1 MTKQCNA
8 SFVDDPTCPSW
19 EKFLLQVF
27 QEDHETIRA
36 LQVLLGYTL
45 IGKVIDEIIII
56 CYGSGANGKSV
67 LNNVIHEILGDYA
80 KAAPSS
86 LLARRRYDDHAPRND
101 IAHAKGARYLS
112 VNELQAGD
120 RLDEQMVKSLAGR
133 EPISTRFLYGE
144 FFTFSPSFTAWVRTN
159 HKPVITDDG
168 VGIWRRIILIPFG
181 RTFEASEQDSSLEEK
196 LLLERDSIL
205 CWMLEGATEYLK
217 NGLCMS
223 PRMRAEVNSY
233 RAESDLLGEFLQDM
247 TELSP
252 ESRVLQAGLY
262 STYQEWC
269 KANGLHPHSKK
280 TFTQRLRA
288 RGIHDGKSGNE
299 RYYLGVKLSSR
310 DKLPE

>member
-1 MTKQCNA
+1 MALN
-8 SFVDDPTCPSW
+8 
-19 EKFLLQVF
+19 LQ
-27 QEDHETIRA
+27 Q
-36 LQVLLGYTL
+36 L
-45 IGKVIDEIIII
+45 
-56 CYGSGANGKSV
+56 
-67 LNNVIHEILGDYA
+67 
-80 KAAPSS
+80 
-86 LLARRRYDDHAPRND
+86 
-101 IAHAKGARYLS
+101 
-112 VNELQAGD
+112 
-120 RLDEQMVKSLAGR
+120 M
-133 EPISTRFLYGE
+133 
-144 FFTFSPSFTAWVRTN
+144 RTN

-181 RTFEASEQDSSLEEK
+181 RTFEASQQDSSLEEK

-217 NGLCMS
+217 NGLYMS
-223 PRMRAEVNSY
+223 PRMRSEVNSY

-262 STYQEWC
+262 STYQKWC

-299 RYYLGVKLSSR
+299 RYYLGIKLSS
-310 DKLPE
+310 